1 MKKKINKNAFEKMCD
16 KLDESY
22 VLNENEVEHV
32 KRYLASSKVDRDM
45 LLKIKAEA
53 SVGDYSTY
61 LSNRIA
67 VLALLFT
74 AIGVVVNMLPEM
86 QNDMF
91 SLVINIFYLLMM
103 MYATVTGLMNQNF
116 KTVGK
121 WRGYVL
127 VAVDEMLN
135 EKKYKRKKQ

>member
-53 SVGDYSTY
+53 SAGDYPTY